1 MSFFSILPDTFSFS
15 FLQFVRE
22 GAHQHSVAL
31 ECVCFSRS
39 LKGEATLMSVAS
51 SRSSRRK
58 TNTQRLCTFC
68 LNAWN
73 KVPSCLQQ
81 GWGNNVFYNK
91 LSHVLTHSH
100 FQSNYPVVMLVFAP
114 AVSDISPFHLFTH
127 RYVYL
132 ENHFRARQNRS
143 TGNPTLHQ
151 DTTTNVWSALIAL
164 RDKSLLSR
172 AAVLFHTK
180 LQLTV

>member
-1 MSFFSILPDTFSFS
+1 M
-15 FLQFVRE
+15 
-22 GAHQHSVAL
+22 
-31 ECVCFSRS
+31 
-39 LKGEATLMSVAS
+39 K
-51 SRSSRRK
+51 
-58 TNTQRLCTFC
+58 LCTSC

-73 KVPSCLQQ
+73 KLPSCQPRSQGSLLSTLRSKERTLGTRLPSCLQQ